1 MPSGYLYGRTD
12 ADIADIEDDIIRGLR
27 QNIDLSARVICS
39 PAKRCQKTCDF
50 ILSPQK
56 SRQTYDELWEQSFGD
71 WDGLAFDRLP
81 DMGVMSDDELI
92 AFAPPNAESFIEL
105 CNRVHP
111 VLERLCAESQG
122 DKLTLFVHAGVI
134 RACLALAFKNLPAAL
149 KCEIDT
155 LSLTRLRY
163 LGKDGFS
170 VISVN
175 QVHRL

>member
-12 ADIADIEDDIIRGLR
+12 ADIGDIKSGIISGLR
-27 QNIDLSARVICS
+27 QNIDSFGTVVCS

-50 ILSPQK
+50 ILSPNQ
-56 SRQTYDELWEQSFGD
+56 SRQTYEELWEQSFGV
-71 WDGLAFDRLP
+71 WDGIAVDELP
-81 DMGVMSDDELI
+81 DKGVMSEDELI
-92 AFAPPNAESFIEL
+92 AFASPDGESFVDL

-111 VLERLCAESQG
+111 LLQRLCEESRG
-122 DKLTLFVHAGVI
+122 DNLTLFVHAGVI
-134 RACLALAFKNLPAAL
+134 RASLALAFNNLPAAL

-170 VISVN
+170 VISLN
-175 QVHRL
+175 QVHCS